1 MVCRRHGDAH
11 AIGTNLVIA
20 AFDIA
25 IAAIRNVV
33 ANVDGS
39 TATRLYARFTRL
51 CRHWGRR
58 RRRRHVA
65 ELPDFAE
72 DGRRRAAFCRRSHF
86 AALRVGLAFAAFASF
101 ASFANGERFT
111 TIVGSAVGIV
121 ERTND
126 ARIRIGAEGFAIIAI
141 TLLDRFAYALATFLP
156 FATNFVIL
164 TCRIGTAIRFVS
176 IGIDALPFAR
186 HHAICTN

>member
-1 MVCRRHGDAH
+1 MVCRRDGDAD

-39 TATRLYARFTRL
+39 TATRFYARFTRL
-51 CRHWGRR
+51 CRHWWRR

-86 AALRVGLAFAAFASF
+86 AALRVGAALAIFASF
-101 ASFANGERFT
+101 AGFASGERFT
-111 TIVGSAVGIV
+111 KRVGTAVGIV
-121 ERTND
+121 ELRID
-126 ARIRIGAEGFAIIAI
+126 ARIRIGAEDFARLAR
-141 TLLDRFAYALATFLP
+141 LDRFAYALATFLP

-176 IGIDALPFAR
+176 IGIDASPFAR
-186 HHAICTN
+186 HHAFYTN